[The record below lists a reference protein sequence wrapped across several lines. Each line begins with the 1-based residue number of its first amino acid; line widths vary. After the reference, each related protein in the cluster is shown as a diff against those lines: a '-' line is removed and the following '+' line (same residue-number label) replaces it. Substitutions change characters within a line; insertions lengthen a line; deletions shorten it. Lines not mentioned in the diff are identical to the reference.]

1 MYYRYSLGSSYIH
14 LLLKGSKCLI
24 TGRLT
29 FYYIYYFTCGT
40 SAKNFPRNV
49 LCGDRIPSTGE
60 RTILVFTAL
69 SFLQSSVDGRA
80 KVFDCTENSLPFTN

>member
-29 FYYIYYFTCGT
+29 FIIFTILPVVLQP
-40 SAKNFPRNV
+40 KNIPRNV

-60 RTILVFTAL
+60 RAILVFTAL
-69 SFLQSSVDGRA
+69 SFLQSSVDGGA

>member
-29 FYYIYYFTCGT
+29 FIIL
-40 SAKNFPRNV
+40 AVVLQPKNIPRNV
-49 LCGDRIPSTGE
+49 LRGDRIPSTGE

-69 SFLQSSVDGRA
+69 SFLQSSVDGGA
-80 KVFDCTENSLPFTN
+80 KVFDCIDSIPFTN

>member
-29 FYYIYYFTCGT
+29 FIIL
-40 SAKNFPRNV
+40 AVVLQPKNIPRNV

-69 SFLQSSVDGRA
+69 SFLQSSVDGGA
-80 KVFDCTENSLPFTN
+80 KVFDCIENLIPFTN

>member
-29 FYYIYYFTCGT
+29 FIIL
-40 SAKNFPRNV
+40 AVVLQPKNIPRNV
-49 LCGDRIPSTGE
+49 LRGDRIPSTGE

-69 SFLQSSVDGRA
+69 SFLQSSVDGGA
-80 KVFDCTENSLPFTN
+80 KVFDCIENSVPFTN

>member
-29 FYYIYYFTCGT
+29 FIIL
-40 SAKNFPRNV
+40 AVVLQPKNIPRNV
-49 LCGDRIPSTGE
+49 LRGDRIPSTGE

>member
-29 FYYIYYFTCGT
+29 FIIL
-40 SAKNFPRNV
+40 AVVLQPKNIPRNV
-49 LCGDRIPSTGE
+49 LRGDRIPSTGE

-69 SFLQSSVDGRA
+69 SFLQSSVDGGA
-80 KVFDCTENSLPFTN
+80 KVFDCIENLIPFTN

>member
-29 FYYIYYFTCGT
+29 FIIL
-40 SAKNFPRNV
+40 AVVLQPKNIPRNV
-49 LCGDRIPSTGE
+49 LRGDRIPSTGE

-69 SFLQSSVDGRA
+69 SFLQSSVDGGA
-80 KVFDCTENSLPFTN
+80 KVFDYIENLIPFTN